1 MLQAARFLF
10 WSAFA
15 FAILM
20 ASLPQ
25 SPWLPIDR
33 FGDKF
38 GHALAFAVLTL
49 FAQLGFRTV
58 SRWRIAERLSFFGA
72 MIELVQSI
80 PALHRDCDIRD
91 WVVDT
96 AMVLLVT
103 IGFVLADRRGWTQRG
118 QAAIGEEPV
127 A

>member
-1 MLQAARFLF
+1 MTEVDLF
-10 WSAFA
+10 GVYV
-15 FAILM
+15 
-20 ASLPQ
+20 
-25 SPWLPIDR
+25 R
-33 FGDKF
+33 
-38 GHALAFAVLTL
+38 
-49 FAQLGFRTV
+49 R
-58 SRWRIAERLSFFGA
+58 
-72 MIELVQSI
+72 ELDHWGREF
-80 PALHRDCDIRD
+80 ALHRDCDIRD